1 MNGKDKC
8 KLLNDVRHRI
18 AEKNNIE
25 FDFED
30 CDFEGDCSGTCP
42 KCESEVEY
50 LERELEKK
58 QRKGE
63 KIDLEGIFTLKESES
78 VYIKDEPIFEE
89 FGMPSP
95 FKRRT
100 VGKLR
105 YRPRKSEEDE
115 FSYEDQYDDE
125 SSSECEY
132 YTDEDEYI
140 EIERT
145 QGVILDKETIDHIE
159 KD

>member
-30 CDFEGDCSGTCP
+30 CDIEGDCSGTCP

-58 QRKGE
+58 QEKGE
-63 KIDLEGIFTLKESES
+63 KIDLEGIFTLKERKPTELKAGD
-78 VYIKDEPIFEE
+78 VFEV
-89 FGMPSP
+89 FGMPRHP
-95 FKRRT
+95 YCEAIAIHFRT
-100 VGKLR
+100 LEDDDSSDCEEEESLAYSIYKTG
-105 YRPRKSEEDE
+105 SNTTTFACDEEDCE
-115 FSYEDQYDDE
+115 FP
-125 SSSECEY
+125 SEGENG
-132 YTDEDEYI
+132 
-140 EIERT
+140 EI
-145 QGVILDKETIDHIE
+145 
-159 KD
+159 

>member
-30 CDFEGDCSGTCP
+30 CDYEGDCSGTCP

-78 VYIKDEPIFEE
+78 IYIKDEPIFEE
-89 FGMPSP
+89 FGMPLP

-100 VGKLR
+100 VGNLR
-105 YRPRKSEEDE
+105 HRPRKSE
-115 FSYEDQYDDE
+115 
-125 SSSECEY
+125 
-132 YTDEDEYI
+132 
-140 EIERT
+140 
-145 QGVILDKETIDHIE
+145 
-159 KD
+159 